1 MSRAHEWTSAAFRA
15 ALLARVRRRV
25 PDADAEDVVQSVL
38 AEALSSPARPDEPEA
53 ARRWIWGIARHKI
66 ADHHRRAGRE
76 TNDVPERAAPP
87 APHEENALLA
97 WAVGELPPGADAQK
111 TLDWLLREGEGET
124 LEAIAEEERLPA
136 PVVRQRV
143 SRLRRLLR
151 SRWAQ
156 LVAAGL
162 AVLVGWALLRRQGR
176 ERPIGVPP
184 DVREDPSLVAVR
196 TRARAMR
203 DDAARAAAQRDWA
216 RCLERLDAAKAIDPA
231 GDRAPGVEALRRQ
244 ARDAIERE
252 RAPAPPPVFVP
263 DDASAG
269 DAFGF
274 GGMGSS
280 GSGDSMSSGDPGPPR
295 RRRARRDAGVS
306 PVPLN
311 GGSGP

>member
-38 AEALSSPARPDEPEA
+38 AEALSSPARPDEPDA

-143 SRLRRLLR
+143 SRLRKLFR

-156 LVAAGL
+156 VVAAGL

-176 ERPIGVPP
+176 ERPVGVPP
-184 DVREDPSLVAVR
+184 EVREDPNLVAVR
-196 TRARAMR
+196 ERARAMR
-203 DDAARAAAQRDWA
+203 EEATRAAARSDWA

-231 GDRAPGVEALRRQ
+231 GDRAPGVEALRQQ

-252 RAPAPPPVFVP
+252 RAPAPAPVFAP
-263 DDASAG
+263 DDASVG
-269 DAFGF
+269 DPFGF
-274 GGMGSS
+274 GGLGTM
-280 GSGDSMSSGDPGPPR
+280 GSGDSMSGDPGPPR
-295 RRRARRDAGVS
+295 RRRVRRDAGAAAPS
-306 PVPLN
+306 L
-311 GGSGP
+311 GSGP